1 MWGRRVFHGNGNP
14 SVPLSRVLGPL
25 FHTNGNEC
33 TGFFCLLFVCFLMI
47 TSEMGLPPQLFK
59 LWNGGAWCVSH
70 WLVWHSYFLL
80 LIQQYL
86 IVEEN
91 PSVSAHSGVRVR
103 GGPPLWCVPWVY
115 WGNVTHFLPRVKEI
129 SRKCLRKTNFPQV
142 LWCLVHSKNT
152 TGHVLWRDCSS
163 HCDLIGPQ
171 SSGSLWRKAL
181 VVAIIPLK

>member
-1 MWGRRVFHGNGNP
+1 MATATQVSLSVECRSLVSHKWKWMHWVF
-14 SVPLSRVLGPL
+14 L
-25 FHTNGNEC
+25 FC
-33 TGFFCLLFVCFLMI
+33 LFVCFLMI
-47 TSEMGLPPQLFK
+47 TSETGLPPQLFK
-59 LWNGGAWCVSH
+59 VWNGGAWCVSH

-171 SSGSLWRKAL
+171 SSGSLWRESFGCRHYTTEIKCF
-181 VVAIIPLK
+181 